1 LSFQSRGS
9 RHALVFAVSTLC
21 LGGIASAQITHRASL
36 DSSNGEGDGA
46 SRETVISPSGRLVVF
61 SSDATNLVPKDGN
74 GVSDV
79 FVRDPEAGT
88 TERLSVD
95 SSGGEAGGASA
106 LHSSQ
111 CVSANGRFVVFVSAA
126 TTLVPSDTNN
136 KSDVFLRDRRHGTT
150 RRVSVDSAG
159 LQANGDSD
167 APAISADGRFV
178 AFQSDASNLVAGDAN
193 GASDVFVRDL
203 QDGTTERV
211 SVDSGGV
218 GANHGSFHPSI
229 SSDGA
234 FVAFD
239 SVATNLDAA
248 DTQNTHADVYLRDR
262 SAGTTV
268 LLSKESGGLV
278 GNGDSARPSVSPDAS
293 LVAFESVATNL
304 VPGDKNG
311 RSDVFEFH
319 RVAGVLVRVSVDSTG
334 VEGNGDSGGAVLAA
348 GGGIV
353 AFSSD
358 ATNLVAGDTNG
369 ASDAFVRVESTGEM
383 LRVSVDSAGQQAK
396 LGGVAHSLS
405 ANGLFCGFDSDS
417 ADLVASDQNGFGDA
431 FVHELY
437 ERGSWSNYGSGFPG
451 TFGTPTLSLRRL
463 PRFGAYITLDVT
475 SSSNTAAPG
484 WLLCGF
490 QPTDVPTHFGGH
502 LLVSFLWIQPVVI
515 GPGGS
520 AFPATIPPEL
530 VWAGVDVFVQAV
542 EADVGAAHGLSFT
555 DGLTLTIGQ

>member
-1 LSFQSRGS
+1 
-9 RHALVFAVSTLC
+9 VSTLC

-46 SRETVISPSGRLVVF
+46 SRETVISPRGKLVVF
-61 SSDATNLVPKDGN
+61 SSDATDLVSKDGN

-88 TERLSVD
+88 TERVSVD
-95 SSGGEAGGASA
+95 SSGVEGGAASV

-111 CVSANGRFVVFVSAA
+111 CISGDGRFVVFVSSAA
-126 TTLVPSDTNN
+126 NLVAFDSNN
-136 KSDVFLRDRRHGTT
+136 KSDVFLHDRRSGNTK
-150 RRVSVDSAG
+150 RVSVDSAG
-159 LQANGDSD
+159 AQANGDSD
-167 APAISADGRFV
+167 APAISVDGRFV
-178 AFQSDASNLVAGDAN
+178 AFQSDATNLVAGDTN

-203 QDGTTERV
+203 QNGTTERV
-211 SVDSGGV
+211 SVDSAGV
-218 GANHGSFHPSI
+218 GANHGSFHPAI

-248 DTQNTHADVYLRDR
+248 DATNTHPDVYLRDR

-268 LLSKESGGLV
+268 LLSVEAGGVV
-278 GNGDSARPSVSPDAS
+278 GDGASTRPSVSADAS
-293 LVAFESVATNL
+293 FVAFESIATNL
-304 VPGDKNG
+304 VKGDKNG
-311 RSDVFEFH
+311 SSDVFVLD
-319 RVAGVLVRVSVDSTG
+319 RGAGVLVRVSVDSALT
-334 VEGNGDSGGAVLAA
+334 EGNGDSRGAVLSG

-369 ASDAFVRVESTGEM
+369 GTDAFVRVASTGET

-396 LGGVAHSLS
+396 LGGVARSLS
-405 ANGLFCGFDSDS
+405 SNGLFCGFDSDS
-417 ADLVASDQNGFGDA
+417 SDLVTPDQNGFGDA

-451 TFGTPTLSLRRL
+451 TFGAPTLSLRKL

-475 SSSNTAAPG
+475 SSSGTTAAG

-490 QPTDVPTHFGGH
+490 GSTDVPTHFGGH
-502 LLVSFLWIQPVVI
+502 LLVTFLWIQPVVI
-515 GPGGS
+515 GPAGS
-520 AFPATIPPEL
+520 AFPASIPTDF

-542 EADVGAAHGLSFT
+542 EADAGAARGLSFT